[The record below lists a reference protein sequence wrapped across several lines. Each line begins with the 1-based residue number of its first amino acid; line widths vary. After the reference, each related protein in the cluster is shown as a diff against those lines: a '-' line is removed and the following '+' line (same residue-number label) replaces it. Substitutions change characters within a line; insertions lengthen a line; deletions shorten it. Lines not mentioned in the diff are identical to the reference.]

1 MAENGTDAQVAEE
14 RQGARAA
21 SYATS
26 HDELDADQAIQDE
39 VRNAARALLEG
50 IEAQRSGRLLAA
62 GEDLA
67 PPRQK

>member
-1 MAENGTDAQVAEE
+1 
-14 RQGARAA
+14 
-21 SYATS
+21 
-26 HDELDADQAIQDE
+26 LDADQAIQDE

-50 IEAQRSGRLLAA
+50 IEARRSGRLVA